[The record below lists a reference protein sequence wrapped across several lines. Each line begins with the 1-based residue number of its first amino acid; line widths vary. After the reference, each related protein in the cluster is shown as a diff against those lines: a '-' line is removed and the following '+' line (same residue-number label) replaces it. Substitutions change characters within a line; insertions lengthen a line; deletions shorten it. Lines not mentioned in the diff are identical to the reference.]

1 MVLATALKSAI
12 SKAAFKPGL
21 EERVWLN
28 SEAGGACLYT
38 IPTLLTLAHSEQ

>member
-12 SKAAFKPGL
+12 PRAAFKTGL
-21 EERVWLN
+21 DGRVWPN

-38 IPTLLTLAHSEQ
+38 IPTLLTLAHSKQ